1 MAKED
6 EAAMVAMQRRAD
18 NKAIELLLG
27 MVTGIVADQQ
37 LHDMEIKFL
46 SSWLAEN
53 EYAASVWPGCV
64 IAQRIRLVM
73 EDGVITD
80 EERSHLLETLQ
91 QVAVSNFADTGSAAS
106 EVLQLPL
113 QDDGHVD
120 IRDRHICL
128 TGEFIFGTRST
139 CEKISQAVGALP
151 VSSVTKKVAYL
162 VIGTNVSPHWAHTSY
177 GRKIEQ
183 AIELQQNGH
192 PIRIISERKW
202 RDFIQAWG

>member
-6 EAAMVAMQRRAD
+6 ATAIAAMQRRAD
-18 NKAIELLLG
+18 NKTIELLLG

-46 SSWLAEN
+46 ASWLAEN
-53 EYAASVWPGCV
+53 KYAASVWPGCV
-64 IAQRIRLVM
+64 IAQRIQLVM

-80 EERSHLLETLQ
+80 EERSNLLETLQ
-91 QVAVSNFADTGSAAS
+91 QMAVNDFSNTGSAAP

-120 IRDRHICL
+120 IRDQHICL
-128 TGEFIFGTRST
+128 TGEFIFGTRSA
-139 CEKISQAVGALP
+139 CEKISQAAGALP
-151 VSSVTKKVAYL
+151 TSTITKKVAYL
-162 VIGTNVSPHWAHTSY
+162 IIGTNVSPHWAHTSY

-183 AIELQQNGH
+183 AIELQKNGH

-202 RDFIQAWG
+202 NDSMQA